1 MFVDSGLHPAAG
13 IDVATDAV
21 LGCVQGHQIH
31 VRSFE
36 KYVHGGVET
45 AVDSGRIGHQ
55 TDPQPFELRTQHYT
69 FWQAI
74 PAGIHKTGKVIQQM
88 PDVSARLKA
97 LELLGKRYR
106 LFSEPA
112 AEPGADELRVTVRVV
127 DQLER
132 EPPG

>member
-1 MFVDSGLHPAAG
+1 MAARKPRPATPEQLLGALSDIALG
-13 IDVATDAV
+13 RCSYPETD
-21 LGCVQGHQIH
+21 
-31 VRSFE
+31 
-36 KYVHGGVET
+36 
-45 AVDSGRIGHQ
+45 
-55 TDPQPFELRTQHYT
+55 
-69 FWQAI
+69 
-74 PAGIHKTGKVIQQM
+74 KTGKVIQQM

-106 LFSEPA
+106 LISELA

>member
-1 MFVDSGLHPAAG
+1 MAARKPRPATPEQLLGALSDIALG
-13 IDVATDAV
+13 RCSYPETD
-21 LGCVQGHQIH
+21 
-31 VRSFE
+31 
-36 KYVHGGVET
+36 
-45 AVDSGRIGHQ
+45 
-55 TDPQPFELRTQHYT
+55 
-69 FWQAI
+69 
-74 PAGIHKTGKVIQQM
+74 KTGKVIQQM

-112 AEPGADELRVTVRVV
+112 AEPGAGELRVTVRVV